1 MIKVKKVIL
10 ILLFGALTV
19 IAGCSKYEPEIS
31 TPGYGRDDLKRSE
44 CACIPVYSKGQFL
57 S

>member
-1 MIKVKKVIL
+1 MTRIKKVIL
-10 ILLFGALTV
+10 ILLFGALTI

-31 TPGYGRDDLKRSE
+31 KPGYGRDALKKSE